1 MNTNKTGAGTAE
13 TKACGASGTTTPCCA
28 QSNTSGPAS
37 ASAFTRLAT
46 DLAWDRASGL
56 LPAIVQDD
64 RSGAVLMLAWMD
76 RAAFEAT
83 CTTGCAHFYSRS
95 RRRMWMKG
103 ESSGHVQHVKAILT
117 DCDADTILLKVEQA
131 GGIACHTGRA
141 SCFYR
146 QITPEGWTCIAPVL
160 KDPGE
165 IYAAQAPA
173 QEVKS

>member
-1 MNTNKTGAGTAE
+1 MNTNKTGTTASC
-13 TKACGASGTTTPCCA
+13 TCRTTTHCCA
-28 QSNTSGPAS
+28 QTNASRPDS
-37 ASAFTRLAT
+37 ASAFASLTTA
-46 DLAWDRASGL
+46 LAWDPASGL

-64 RSGAVLMLAWMD
+64 QSGAVLMLAWMD

-83 CTTGCAHFYSRS
+83 CTTGCVHFYSRS
-95 RRRMWMKG
+95 RQRMWMKG
-103 ESSGHVQHVKAILT
+103 ESSGHVQRVKAILT
-117 DCDADTILLKVEQA
+117 DCDADTILLKVEQV

-146 QITPEGWTCIAPVL
+146 QVTLEGWTCIAPVL
-160 KDPGE
+160 KDPCE